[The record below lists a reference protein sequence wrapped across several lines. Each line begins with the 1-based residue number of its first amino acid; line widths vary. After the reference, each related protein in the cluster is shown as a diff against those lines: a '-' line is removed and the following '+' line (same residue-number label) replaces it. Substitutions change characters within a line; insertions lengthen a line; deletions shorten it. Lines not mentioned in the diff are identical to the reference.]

1 MKAFIK
7 SIQDLFQQPS
17 LRFSLVS
24 QTADSLNSDSSRNF
38 KTSFQN
44 FFVAKDFSQRAS
56 FFFRVDGSQEYEN
69 EILEPKV
76 EKRVKKEKV
85 VKVVVEKKS
94 ETQEINYSTGIKYAF
109 KFLVFPL
116 VFGWILIE
124 TMYEFIVDS
133 EDEISTTIEL
143 PVSRE
148 NSYHP

>member
-1 MKAFIK
+1 MKAFIS
-7 SIQDLFQQPS
+7 SIQDLFQQRRLS
-17 LRFSLVS
+17 LFSVS